1 VNIYEKLLSASMN
14 NTKSSP
20 KGQPST
26 HARQVEAT
34 GTLKRA
40 SVRFPSYLHVF
51 AIFFQHFHG
60 GSRWGMAPSHLG
72 LSEQL
77 PTAPASVAF
86 V

>member
-1 VNIYEKLLSASMN
+1 MN
-14 NTKSSP
+14 NTNSSP
-20 KGQPST
+20 KEQLIA
-26 HARQVEAT
+26 HARQVETT

>member
-1 VNIYEKLLSASMN
+1 MN
-14 NTKSSP
+14 NFKTSP
-20 KGQPST
+20 KEQRIT
-26 HARQVEAT
+26 DARQVEAT

-40 SVRFPSYLHVF
+40 FVRFPSYLHVF
-51 AIFFQHFHG
+51 DFFFQQFHG